1 MAAGLHATIVMAM
14 VMAETANFTA
24 TLLFIVPSLLSAALA
39 RGGNTL
45 AERLQF
51 GPRSEIFVERLGHE
65 LLGGPP
71 VQRAGETQ
79 FEVPVRVEPQR
90 ERGLRLARQ
99 SPRPRQRHHLGL
111 GRWVGRGLR
120 RGRRRR
126 RFGRLEALD
135 ERALLLDY

>member
-39 RGGNTL
+39 RGWDALG
-45 AERLQF
+45 ERLQF
-51 GPRSEIFVERLGHE
+51 GPRGEKFVERLGHQ

-71 VQRAGETQ
+71 VQRAGEAQ
-79 FEVPVRVEPQR
+79 FEVPVRVEPQS
-90 ERGLRLARQ
+90 ERGLRLARH
-99 SPRPRQRHHLGL
+99 SARPRQRHHLGP
-111 GRWVGRGLR
+111 GRGLR
-120 RGRRRR
+120 RGRGRGRR
-126 RFGRLEALD
+126 GGLEALD